1 MGSFHRVAKGV
12 SSDSFVFG
20 VLLNIV
26 QLLSRFRE
34 ASVLTAASDAHT
46 HTLKSGVVT
55 ERFGFGTPASP
66 YRPPLG
72 VKEFGLWIE
81 VSAANAFYRLAK
93 FHVKPSFRLR
103 FLSDILSRFNRQ
115 EA

>member
-1 MGSFHRVAKGV
+1 MCSCSQDLGKLACS
-12 SSDSFVFG
+12 
-20 VLLNIV
+20 LL
-26 QLLSRFRE
+26 LLMLILIQS
-34 ASVLTAASDAHT
+34 
-46 HTLKSGVVT
+46 LKSGVVT

-81 VSAANAFYRLAK
+81 VSAAFYRLAK

-103 FLSDILSRFNRQ
+103 FLSDIL
-115 EA
+115 